1 MRCPKCSCE
10 VGNQAVCPFCGATVY
25 LSNPTWMA
33 NDYAQRA
40 TVPVERR
47 RSANC
52 PDPERRMRSLE
63 TKVNML
69 LVLQCGTFA
78 LTLLALVSMLLK

>member
-1 MRCPKCSCE
+1 M
-10 VGNQAVCPFCGATVY
+10 CPFCGATVY
-25 LSNPTWMA
+25 LSNPTWTA